1 MSERRLCRKSTEGII
16 HMRILSRP
24 AVLVATTL
32 AVAVVGSP
40 AFAATSTKAHPTTLT
55 ARASKGTVAPKHTDT
70 VNVVLRSGKAGV
82 AGEESNFLVRSRRDV
97 SKTAKWGAWTPVA
110 ATPGTT
116 KGHYAITVT
125 MPAKATKGQKEQFEV
140 KFAGDAANHLARS
153 HSQVFT
159 VKAS

>member
-1 MSERRLCRKSTEGII
+1 
-16 HMRILSRP
+16 MRIVSRP

-40 AFAATSTKAHPTTLT
+40 AFAATSTKAHPTTVT
-55 ARASKGTVAPKHTDT
+55 AQASKGTVAPKHKDA

-82 AGEESNFLVRSRRDV
+82 AGEEGNFLVRSRRDV
-97 SKTAKWGAWTPVA
+97 STTAKWGAWTAVA
-110 ATPGTT
+110 ATAGTT
-116 KGHYAITVT
+116 KGRYSISVT
-125 MPAKATKGQKEQFEV
+125 MPAKMQKGQKEQFEV
-140 KFAGDAANHLARS
+140 KFAGDSANHLASS